1 MLWRGRNLRALPS
14 EAESRTNW
22 QGLKRKA
29 LVAWQ
34 GIKVEALWE
43 DQVWRLTSQ
52 WNGRLRAAH
61 SGAVHRRV
69 RCNQRIEVLSAEIHN
84 GGAKAMREPLLTLHI
99 LSVIIWLGCGLYEIF
114 LAHEIKLSRGTVLE
128 LNLVKI
134 YIKYSAAEIGRAHV

>member
-1 MLWRGRNLRALPS
+1 MPEGIERSLGRAELWRGRNLRALPS

-22 QGLKRKA
+22 LGLKRKA

-61 SGAVHRRV
+61 FGATQRRV
-69 RCNQRIEVLSAEIHN
+69 RRQTRVTLDARIEATDTE
-84 GGAKAMREPLLTLHI
+84 A
-99 LSVIIWLGCGLYEIF
+99 
-114 LAHEIKLSRGTVLE
+114 
-128 LNLVKI
+128 
-134 YIKYSAAEIGRAHV
+134 

>member
-1 MLWRGRNLRALPS
+1 MPEGIERSLGRAELWRGRNLRALPS

-69 RCNQRIEVLSAEIHN
+69 RRQTRVTLEAQIEATDTE
-84 GGAKAMREPLLTLHI
+84 A
-99 LSVIIWLGCGLYEIF
+99 
-114 LAHEIKLSRGTVLE
+114 
-128 LNLVKI
+128 
-134 YIKYSAAEIGRAHV
+134 

>member
-1 MLWRGRNLRALPS
+1 MPEGIERSLGRAELWRGRNLRALPS
-14 EAESRTNW
+14 DTESRTNW

-61 SGAVHRRV
+61 SGAAHRRV
-69 RCNQRIEVLSAEIHN
+69 RH
-84 GGAKAMREPLLTLHI
+84 
-99 LSVIIWLGCGLYEIF
+99 
-114 LAHEIKLSRGTVLE
+114 HE
-128 LNLVKI
+128 
-134 YIKYSAAEIGRAHV
+134 